1 MRYRSI
7 VLDMTVTLDAKL
19 KQLETAVNRQQP
31 VSEFLQVI
39 NQAREIVSEVQS
51 YIEREERSAGEV
63 NKTNY
68 NR

>member
-1 MRYRSI
+1 MRYRSV

-31 VSEFLQVI
+31 VSEFIQVI

-51 YIEREERSAGEV
+51 YVEREERSAGEI

-68 NR
+68 NK